1 MDFLNDIKV
10 YDNVLDEQSSKQV
23 YEFLSRNFYTL
34 ARTNDSETLERS
46 KSFLRQKRTQ
56 EELDTFKS
64 NFLKQQLRDS
74 AIREK
79 DLKAEKLYWT
89 RIHKGAPECTAED
102 EQLCVALYDALKVVC
117 DLPPYQSLGNVYTN
131 MLRCMDRPTAHIDN
145 IDPKNRTVMFY
156 TNNEWYRDWGG
167 ETIFYDLDDNI
178 IKAVQPKPGRVVSF
192 DGRIPHSARPPVTSA
207 YTPRYITVM
216 KF

>member
-10 YDNVLDEQSSKQV
+10 YDNVLDQSAITEV
-23 YEFLSRNFYTL
+23 FEFLSRNFYTL
-34 ARTNDSETLERS
+34 ARTNDTDALERS
-46 KSFLRQKRTQ
+46 KKFLRLKRTE
-56 EELDTFKS
+56 EELQEFKKE
-64 NFLKQQLRDS
+64 FLQQQMAD
-74 AIREK
+74 AIRDK

-89 RIHKGAPECTAED
+89 RIHKGAPECTQED
-102 EQLCVALYDALKVVC
+102 ELLCAALYEGLANVC
-117 DLPPYQSLGNVYTN
+117 DLPPYEALGNVYTN
-131 MLRCMDRPTAHIDN
+131 MLRTMDRPTAHIDN

-156 TNNEWYRDWGG
+156 TNAVWHRDWGG

-192 DGRIPHSARPPVTSA
+192 DGRIPHSGRPPVTSA
-207 YTPRYITVM
+207 YVPRYITVM